1 MLSYIDPILFPD
13 ECEILEIS
21 PMNYVY
27 PIFKNG
33 SSGLRETAIRTLTAD
48 QIRKLGNVNIYL
60 RDPFERYVSG
70 VQTYLRYN
78 PHLDRTTAL
87 SMIDQYLFLDRHFAL
102 QFHWIVNLQRF
113 ADDLWMTFLPMSELN
128 DNINETWNT
137 ISRDETLIEYFSNNK
152 KLQFY
157 LMLDKILLDFIGQ
170 PSKMTMIL
178 AHIKVEYPEL
188 YAEIIQRSRN
198 LCAVLD

>member
-1 MLSYIDPILFPD
+1 MLSYLDPTLFPD
-13 ECEILEIS
+13 ECEILEVS

-33 SSGLRETAIRTLTAD
+33 SSGLRETAIHTLTAN

-78 PHLDRTTAL
+78 PHLDRATAL
-87 SMIDQYLFLDRHFAL
+87 TMIDQYLFLNRHFAL

-113 ADDLWMTFLPMSELN
+113 ADDLWMTFLPMAELN
-128 DNINETWNT
+128 DNVGETWNT
-137 ISRDETLIEYFSNNK
+137 ISRDDSLIEYFKDNR
-152 KLQFY
+152 KLHFY

-170 PSKMTMIL
+170 PVKMNMIL
-178 AHIKVEYPEL
+178 AHIKVEYPGL
-188 YAEIIQRSRN
+188 YEETIKRSRD